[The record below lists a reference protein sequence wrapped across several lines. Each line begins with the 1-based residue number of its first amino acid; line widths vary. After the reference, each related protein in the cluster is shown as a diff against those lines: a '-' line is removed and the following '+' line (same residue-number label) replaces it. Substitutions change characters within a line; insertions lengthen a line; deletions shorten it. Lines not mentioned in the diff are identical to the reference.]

1 MINTSISTI
10 ISLNV
15 FAKPNEFNYL
25 FANRLLVQ
33 SIAMTGS
40 DLNSSSKPWE
50 IQVKTTK
57 VVYEE
62 FYEQVIIILIASTR
76 FLKHSIIHCLL

>member
-1 MINTSISTI
+1 M
-10 ISLNV
+10 
-15 FAKPNEFNYL
+15 FDD
-25 FANRLLVQ
+25 RLLVQ

-50 IQVKTTK
+50 IQVRTTK

-62 FYEQVIIILIASTR
+62 FYEQVIVY
-76 FLKHSIIHCLL
+76 

>member
-1 MINTSISTI
+1 MNW
-10 ISLNV
+10 
-15 FAKPNEFNYL
+15 L

-40 DLNSSSKPWE
+40 DLNSSSKPWD
-50 IQVKTTK
+50 IQVRTTK

-62 FYEQVIIILIASTR
+62 FYEQVMMIFKL
-76 FLKHSIIHCLL
+76 FLQEIF